1 MGKIL
6 IVADQED
13 GCVATSRGLELAQRL
28 GHDVEVVAFAYAPLD
43 RLARDKV
50 QKAEMRQKL
59 LDRRTAQVQERID
72 RFAAEGQKVAL
83 KVVWLKTIYP
93 WIIKRTN
100 ATNFDLVVKTGAS
113 TGGMTHT
120 STDWHLLRE
129 CPAPIFIAAEDKW
142 SRTRPVLAAV
152 DLDTRKRSK
161 KQLNS
166 KVIRHAKHL
175 ADSLGV
181 ELKIISAVVVPTLL
195 ADLDIVDPAT
205 YAKERKEEMMPQVK
219 ALAAEHGLPQKAFV
233 LKRGPV
239 DKVIHSQ
246 AAKVRAQVVVMG
258 TVARRGIKA
267 QLVGNTAE
275 SVLQDMRTD
284 VLALKPDS

>member
-1 MGKIL
+1 M
-6 IVADQED
+6 
-13 GCVATSRGLELAQRL
+13 
-28 GHDVEVVAFAYAPLD
+28 
-43 RLARDKV
+43 
-50 QKAEMRQKL
+50 
-59 LDRRTAQVQERID
+59 
-72 RFAAEGQKVAL
+72 
-83 KVVWLKTIYP
+83 
-93 WIIKRTN
+93 
-100 ATNFDLVVKTGAS
+100 
-113 TGGMTHT
+113 
-120 STDWHLLRE
+120 
-129 CPAPIFIAAEDKW
+129 
-142 SRTRPVLAAV
+142 